1 GIPLGNIQ
9 SGFGYLENYK
19 SELSAL
25 TFPND
30 SASVAPYPF
39 YDRWTDSFNVTTEFV
54 HTDQARSLASLAFLA
69 ALTPT
74 KNQSWVSG
82 TGQIV
87 APATGPLNAARTA
100 TLVVPGFNLE
110 GARI

>member
-1 GIPLGNIQ
+1 
-9 SGFGYLENYK
+9 
-19 SELSAL
+19 
-25 TFPND
+25 
-30 SASVAPYPF
+30 
-39 YDRWTDSFNVTTEFV
+39 TTEFV

-110 GARI
+110 GARIVWESRDNEPAYGTNYVFTPINHGLQWIEAEVQWPDGRRI